1 MAPQIRRIVFWCI
14 LCAVL
19 AGGLIYAFM
28 PQPVAVDLDQASRGT
43 LQITVDDEGKTRVRD
58 IYVVSAPLPGR
69 AMRITKKA
77 GDPVIASQTVLAT
90 IEPSD
95 PTPLDIRSRT
105 QAEAVANGA
114 EAALSLARADQER
127 ARAELDFALEEL
139 DRARQLVKRQR
150 ISKTALDRAVMDA
163 RVRQAALTTA
173 EAAVR
178 VREFELKNARAS
190 LIEAGA
196 GTTGNTDRETCC
208 VTVRAPVDG
217 QVLRVLHESA
227 GVVAAGEP
235 LLEVGNARELEI
247 VLELLSTDAVQVHE
261 GDPVIIEEWGGAGF
275 LNGLVRRIEPTGFTK
290 VSALG
295 IEDQRVVVVI
305 DIADPPEIWRRLGH
319 GFRVEVRIVIWRSD
333 DVLRVPVGALFREG
347 QDWAVFTVTDGLAQ
361 KRIVRIGHSNAIMAE
376 VLDGLAEDEYV
387 LLHPSDRIAEGTA
400 VVTRD
405 GAE

>member
-1 MAPQIRRIVFWCI
+1 M
-14 LCAVL
+14 
-19 AGGLIYAFM
+19 
-28 PQPVAVDLDQASRGT
+28 
-43 LQITVDDEGKTRVRD
+43 
-58 IYVVSAPLPGR
+58 
-69 AMRITKKA
+69 
-77 GDPVIASQTVLAT
+77 
-90 IEPSD
+90 
-95 PTPLDIRSRT
+95 
-105 QAEAVANGA
+105 
-114 EAALSLARADQER
+114 
-127 ARAELDFALEEL
+127 
-139 DRARQLVKRQR
+139 
-150 ISKTALDRAVMDA
+150 
-163 RVRQAALTTA
+163 
-173 EAAVR
+173 
-178 VREFELKNARAS
+178 
-190 LIEAGA
+190 
-196 GTTGNTDRETCC
+196 
-208 VTVRAPVDG
+208 TVRAPVDG

-295 IEDQRVVVVI
+295 IEEQRVVVVI